1 MAIPHAKPGE
11 LIDVQPLGAAIAG
24 TKSHTLIKTEMLEVI
39 RIVMPAGKELPPHA
53 VPGEITVQCLEGE
66 VEFRIGQ
73 VPHTLTAGRMLYVGA
88 GEQHSLRAE
97 QDATVLVTIVLGR
110 KTVGAS

>member
-11 LIDVQPLGAAIAG
+11 LIDLRPLGPASAG
-24 TKSHTLIKTEMLEVI
+24 TKSHTLIKTGMLEVI

-53 VPGEITVQCLEGE
+53 VPGEITVQCLEGQ
-66 VEFRIGQ
+66 VEFHIGQ
-73 VPHTLTAGRMLYVGA
+73 VPHAMTEGTMLYVGA

-97 QDATVLVTIVLGR
+97 QDSTVLVTIVLGR
-110 KTVGAS
+110 